1 MHAFNFRNIH
11 FNNKNYINMAFSPL
25 NEPTKYAKYAERF
38 EQTFD
43 FHAKK
48 PAATYIFKTDPSI
61 L

>member
-1 MHAFNFRNIH
+1 
-11 FNNKNYINMAFSPL
+11 MAFSPL